1 MRTGQRSTATV
12 GVNTGRAGS
21 NTGSF
26 CAIIVQE
33 GRHKLTDIEEFLAR
47 LNPKTAQSF
56 RMASEYEKELL
67 PTPSLG
73 LNMAIEGL
81 GYGRFTTLYGN
92 RGCGKTM
99 FALQCVAEAQKEG
112 KVCGWIDVEKNFDKH
127 WARRLGVD
135 PDKLVVAN
143 NILSIAD
150 MADASRELMV
160 QGIDLLVIDS
170 ISQLLPQSY
179 FEDVKGD
186 GKGTGEIKDLS
197 KTGQIGTFSKNIGQA
212 INIMNAVN
220 ENTSVI
226 FISQVRNQIG
236 SYGASI
242 GMMGGKALEHAC
254 STIIKFWRTPSDVL
268 VADVKIGDLILKRP
282 VGAPVTW
289 TVEKNRGPGMQMS
302 NTYDIYT
309 GGEHVGIDLQGEIAT
324 YGIEFGIIAKRG
336 AWYYITDEDK
346 HNGKPKLI
354 EHLRNNPDISEKIYG
369 EILAKSI

>member
-1 MRTGQRSTATV
+1 M
-12 GVNTGRAGS
+12 
-21 NTGSF
+21 
-26 CAIIVQE
+26 
-33 GRHKLTDIEEFLAR
+33 TDKYEEFLAR

-56 RMASEYEKELL
+56 RKASEYELELL

-99 FALQCVAEAQKEG
+99 FALQTIAEAQKEN
-112 KVCGWIDVEKNFDKH
+112 KICAWIDVEKNFSKV
-127 WARRLGVD
+127 WARKLGVD
-135 PDKLVVAN
+135 TDRMMVAN
-143 NILSIAD
+143 NIMSIAD
-150 MADASRELMV
+150 MADSARELILK
-160 QGIDLLVIDS
+160 GADLIVVDS

-179 FEDVKGD
+179 FEDTTA
-186 GKGTGEIKDLS
+186 GKGQGEIKDLYQ
-197 KTGQIGTFSKNIGQA
+197 TGQIGTFSKNIGQA
-212 INIMNAVN
+212 INILNAVN
-220 ENTSVI
+220 EHTTVI

-268 VADVKIGDLILKRP
+268 KEKVRVGDLILERP

-309 GGEHVGIDLQGEIAT
+309 AGDHVGIDLTGEIVT
-324 YGIEFGIIAKRG
+324 YGVEFGV
-336 AWYYITDEDK
+336 ITKGGNWLSYEGGSK
-346 HNGKPKLI
+346 HNGKPAFI
-354 EHLRNNPDISEKIYG
+354 TWLRNNPDIQEKIYG